1 LRNNSLNLFKLLIFS
16 ILIVNFNKIILN
28 TDSNNKD
35 YKLVKIYDYVCDK
48 FEEHLQFE
56 CERFSNNNEP
66 KLTDQEIITIYLFV
80 MHHQGIFKM
89 NKIHQFA
96 IEYLLSWFPDLG
108 SYQAFNQR
116 INRLSNV
123 MNTFVGMLL
132 TEFIPKQCS
141 TKFSVLDSMPI
152 ITCSGKRL
160 GKVAPEI
167 TDKGYCSTKSMYYY
181 GMKLHA
187 LGFCNPNKLPHPEQI
202 IFTPASVNDLSLFK
216 EAWSEKEN
224 RTFFGDKIYNST
236 SFFTNMKDKFNSE
249 MLTPVKAIKGMPDVL
264 RKFDRAANDL
274 YSRAVSKIR
283 QPIEALFSW
292 IIEKS
297 DIQKASKV
305 RSTKGLNLHVYG
317 RLAAAFI
324 TLIFNS

>member
-1 LRNNSLNLFKLLIFS
+1 
-16 ILIVNFNKIILN
+16 
-28 TDSNNKD
+28 
-35 YKLVKIYDYVCDK
+35 VKIYDYVCEK
-48 FEEHLQFE
+48 YEEHLQFE
-56 CERFSNNNEP
+56 CQRFSNNNQP

-96 IEYLLSWFPDLG
+96 SEYLLSWFPELG

-123 MNTFVGMLL
+123 MNTFVGLIL
-132 TEFIPKQCS
+132 REFTPKESS
-141 TKFSVLDSMPI
+141 TKLSVLDSMPI
-152 ITCSGKRL
+152 ITCSGKRS

-167 TDKGYCSTKSMYYY
+167 TDKGYCSTKSLYYY
-181 GMKLHA
+181 GLKLHA

-202 IFTPASVNDLSLFK
+202 IFTPASVNDLTLFK

-224 RTFFGDKIYNST
+224 RIFFGDKIYKS
-236 SFFTNMKDKFNSE
+236 SDFFLAMKDEFNSE
-249 MLTPVKAIKGMPDVL
+249 MLTPVKATKGMPDVL

-292 IIEKS
+292 IIEKA

>member
-1 LRNNSLNLFKLLIFS
+1 MKNNQLNLFKLLIFS
-16 ILIVNFNKIILN
+16 ILVINFNEIILD
-28 TDSNNKD
+28 TSINNKD
-35 YKLVKIYDYVCDK
+35 YKLVKIYDYVCEK
-48 FEEHLQFE
+48 FDDNLQFK
-56 CERFSNNNEP
+56 CERFSNNKKP

-80 MHHQGIFKM
+80 MNHQGIFKM
-89 NKIHQFA
+89 SKIHQFA
-96 IEYLLSWFPDLG
+96 SEYLLSWFPDLG

-116 INRLSNV
+116 INRISNV
-123 MNTFVGMLL
+123 MNTFVGILL
-132 TEFIPKQCS
+132 TEFAPKECS
-141 TKFSVLDSMPI
+141 TKLSVLDSMPI

-202 IFTPASVNDLSLFK
+202 IFTPASVNDFTLFK
-216 EAWSEKEN
+216 EAWSEKQN
-224 RTFFGDKIYNST
+224 RTFFGDKIYNGRD
-236 SFFTNMKDKFNSE
+236 FFIDMKDRFNSE
-249 MLTPVKAIKGMPDVL
+249 MLTPVKAVKGMPDVL

-324 TLIFNS
+324 SLIFNS